1 MRILAFSSIRS
12 DYDLL
17 SPLYKLLNSDPK
29 IDFRILVSG
38 AHLSPYFGYAV
49 KEIEKDGFKILA
61 KIETLLASDSKIS
74 RVKSAGILLQNSLE
88 VIQKFS
94 PDLMLYAGDREDA
107 VIYAIIAG
115 YLEIPSIHFYGGD
128 HVQDSH
134 IDNPVRHATSKL
146 SSVHFVSCEEHK
158 RRLVAM
164 GESEKRIFNT
174 GSIALDNFKTFS
186 LLTKN
191 DIAKYFQISDL
202 DDFALVIFHS
212 FSPEFEI
219 SGLIFRNILESLEE
233 LNIRAFVSYP
243 NVDNGNY
250 KIIKEIEKM
259 QQKSNNFIFYK
270 NLEREV
276 FLSIYHHSQF
286 IIGNS
291 SSGICEAASIPIPAI
306 NVGLRQMGRMA
317 DKNVIFVN
325 TDKQSI
331 KKAIGQALDKD
342 FLNSIA
348 NIKNSYGT
356 GCSARKAFSLI
367 KTLNFK
373 DFLAKNEDPIKF

>member
-17 SPLYKLLNSDPK
+17 SPLYKLLNSDLK

-38 AHLSPYFGYAV
+38 AHLSPYFGYTV

-88 VIQKFS
+88 MIQNFN
-94 PDLMLYAGDREDA
+94 PDLMLYAGDRED
-107 VIYAIIAG
+107 VIVYGMIGG
-115 YLEIPSIHFYGGD
+115 YLGIPSIHFYGGD

-146 SSVHFVSCEEHK
+146 SSIHFVSCEEHK
-158 RRLVAM
+158 RRLIGM
-164 GESEKRIFNT
+164 GENKERIFNI
-174 GSIALDNFKTFS
+174 GSIALDNFKTFNPLS
-186 LLTKN
+186 KS
-191 DIAKYFQISDL
+191 DIAKYFQISQF

-212 FSPEFEI
+212 FSTEFEI
-219 SGLIFRNILESLEE
+219 SDLIFKNILESLEE
-233 LNIRAFVSYP
+233 LNIKAFVSYP
-243 NVDNGNY
+243 NIDNGNY
-250 KIIKEIEKM
+250 KIIKEIEKI
-259 QQKSNNFIFYK
+259 QQKCNNFIFYK
-270 NLEREV
+270 NLERKV
-276 FLSIYHHSQF
+276 FLSIYHHSKF

-317 DKNVIFVN
+317 DKNVIFVD
-325 TDKQSI
+325 TDKNSI
-331 KKAIGQALDKD
+331 KKAIYQALDKG
-342 FLNSIA
+342 FLQSIR
-348 NIKNSYGT
+348 NIKNSYGM
-356 GCSARKAFSLI
+356 GYSAKKAFDLI
-367 KTLNFK
+367 KTLDFK
-373 DFLAKNEDPIKF
+373 DFLAKNEDPI